1 MHRVHARGN
10 AVALLQ
16 HFASQFICLPLVN
29 ALYDAF
35 HHFQNCAFIFLLPIA
50 MHFHIQTLHT
60 MYALIAYLLPLSI
73 FQLIAHAGWLCC
85 RWQIKPNH

>member
-10 AVALLQ
+10 AVVLLP

-35 HHFQNCAFIFLLPIA
+35 HHFQKCAFIFPFA
-50 MHFHIQTLHT
+50 HRKHATLWHAFT
-60 MYALIAYLLPLSI
+60 AGAVLS
-73 FQLIAHAGWLCC
+73 LA
-85 RWQIKPNH
+85 N